1 MGYKARVLVALI
13 AGLKFPSVCTSDNDI
28 LDICRNLGKRYHL
41 HPDLVYPLRMHFQAG
56 VFVLLKIPEGP
67 ACVEIRDRIDMAV
80 LRITFLPFYNVIIPV
95 GLSIAIVLGTI
106 VQIVGKGTYI
116 FRMYRFGQN
125 RYILACC
132 CVLLLLELGLGLMW
146 AGKVAIS
153 STTQQVDA
161 REKAIEWVI
170 TTQFAIS
177 AFIDVFV
184 TVSVSYQLWRSRADG
199 LKQTRYLIDKIMQW
213 MIQTGM
219 LTSAIDIAVVLTWN
233 FNRDSP
239 VWLGLSAFEP
249 DCYIVFL
256 LALLNARGTY
266 SEATGSDHL
275 SLPMAALSIAP
286 EQHTVGASPD
296 PGTAEDTTTAMVFDL
311 RAPLDGGARIIV

>member
-1 MGYKARVLVALI
+1 M
-13 AGLKFPSVCTSDNDI
+13 
-28 LDICRNLGKRYHL
+28 
-41 HPDLVYPLRMHFQAG
+41 
-56 VFVLLKIPEGP
+56 
-67 ACVEIRDRIDMAV
+67 
-80 LRITFLPFYNVIIPV
+80 
-95 GLSIAIVLGTI
+95 
-106 VQIVGKGTYI
+106 
-116 FRMYRFGQN
+116 
-125 RYILACC
+125 
-132 CVLLLLELGLGLMW
+132 
-146 AGKVAIS
+146 
-153 STTQQVDA
+153 
-161 REKAIEWVI
+161 I

-239 VWLGLSAFEP
+239 MWLGLSVFEP
-249 DCYIVFL
+249 DCYIVCL

-275 SLPMAALSIAP
+275 SLPMTALSIAP
-286 EQHTVGASPD
+286 EQHTVGASLD
-296 PGTAEDTTTAMVFDL
+296 PGTAEDTTTAMVSDL
-311 RAPLDGGARIIV
+311 RAPPDGGTRIIVQPES